1 MRAVRTMRT
10 MRTMRVM
17 PENQKNPHF
26 SCNIRSH
33 LCYNTPMV
41 KSIPLPKGISVA
53 QAARL
58 LHYSESQVRRMIA
71 AGDLVAWKPRGP
83 RGRFWLVDEIALAS
97 IQHRLIA
104 SARRR
109 FDDSQAQ
116 LGQLELF

>member
-1 MRAVRTMRT
+1 
-10 MRTMRVM
+10 
-17 PENQKNPHF
+17 
-26 SCNIRSH
+26 
-33 LCYNTPMV
+33 MV

-97 IQHRLIA
+97 IQHRLI
-104 SARRR
+104 STARRR

>member
-1 MRAVRTMRT
+1 
-10 MRTMRVM
+10 
-17 PENQKNPHF
+17 
-26 SCNIRSH
+26 
-33 LCYNTPMV
+33 MV

-97 IQHRLIA
+97 IQHQLIA

-109 FDDSQAQ
+109 FNDSQAQ